1 MLGELY
7 LDKAVKNNDAEVN
20 DILFT
25 VTYIYG
31 RIIKKSKGR
40 INTRIGLGLPL
51 GMTHGRKLTW
61 ALSGFRAPVNSI
73 S

>member
-20 DILFT
+20 DVLFT

-40 INTRIGLGLPL
+40 PL
-51 GMTHGRKLTW
+51 HPDSLE
-61 ALSGFRAPVNSI
+61 S
-73 S
+73 